1 MSDGIE
7 RLTVGHGAEAR
18 DIAVLRRPGRAPGL
32 VWLGGFRS
40 DMTGNKA
47 VALDAHGAAKGLAVT
62 RFDYSG
68 HGASGGRFEDGTISR
83 WLEES
88 LAVFDTTIGDQILIG
103 SSMGGWIS
111 LLLARAHLAK
121 VGCAASRIRG
131 LVLIAPAADFTEE
144 LMWAGF
150 PDEVRRRIEEKGV
163 FFAPSAYS
171 DAPYPI
177 TRALI
182 EDGRNHLLLGADI
195 DIGCPVTILQGTAD
209 ESVPWRHAVRL
220 VTRLTAD
227 DVNLT
232 LVKGGDHRLSEPA
245 DLARLM
251 KAIDDMVAA
260 LTA

>member
-7 RLTVGHGAEAR
+7 RLTVGVGAAAR
-18 DIAVLRRPGRAPGL
+18 DIAILHRSGRAPGL

-40 DMTGNKA
+40 DMTGTKA
-47 VALDAHGAAKGLAVT
+47 AALDDHGAAKGLAVT

-68 HGASGGRFEDGTISR
+68 HGASGGRFEDGTITR

-88 LAVFDTTIGDQILIG
+88 LAVFETTVGDQILIG

-111 LLLARAHLAK
+111 LLVARAHLAK
-121 VGCAASRIRG
+121 VGRAASRIRG

-150 PDEVRRRIEEKGV
+150 PPEVRRRIEETGV
-163 FFAPSAYS
+163 FLAPSAYG
-171 DAPYPI
+171 DGPYPI

-182 EDGRNHLLLGADI
+182 EDGRDNLVLGADI
-195 DIGCPVTILQGTAD
+195 DVGCPVVILQGTED
-209 ESVPWRHAVRL
+209 TSVPWRHAIRL
-220 VTRLTAD
+220 VTRLTRD
-227 DVNLT
+227 DVTLT
-232 LVKGGDHRLSEPA
+232 LVHGGDHRLSRPQDIE
-245 DLARLM
+245 RLM
-251 KAIDDMVAA
+251 KAIDDMVAP

>member
-1 MSDGIE
+1 MSGEIE
-7 RLTVGHGAEAR
+7 RLMVGTGETAR
-18 DIAVLRRPGRAPGL
+18 EIAIVRRPGRTPGL
-32 VWLGGFRS
+32 LWLGGFRS

-47 VALDAHGAAKGLAVT
+47 LALDAHGAAKGLAVT

-88 LAVFDTTIGDQILIG
+88 LAVFDTTIGGQILIG

-111 LLLARAHLAK
+111 LLLASAHVAK
-121 VGCAASRIRG
+121 VGRAASRIRG
-131 LVLIAPAADFTEE
+131 LVLIAPATDFTEE

-150 PDEVRRRIEEKGV
+150 PPEVRRRIEEAGV
-163 FFAPSAYS
+163 FHAPSAYS
-171 DAPYPI
+171 EAPYPI

-182 EDGRNHLLLGADI
+182 EDGRNHLLLGGDI
-195 DIGCPVTILQGTAD
+195 DVGCPVTILQGTED
-209 ESVPWRHAVRL
+209 QSVSWRHAIRL
-220 VTRLTAD
+220 VTRLTCD
-227 DVNLT
+227 DVTLT

-245 DLARLM
+245 DLARLT
-251 KAIDDMVAA
+251 KAIDDLVAP